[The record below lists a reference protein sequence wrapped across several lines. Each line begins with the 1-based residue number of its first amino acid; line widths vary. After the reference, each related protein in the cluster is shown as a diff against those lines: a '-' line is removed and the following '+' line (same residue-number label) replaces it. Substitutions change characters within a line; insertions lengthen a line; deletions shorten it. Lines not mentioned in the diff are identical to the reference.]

1 MELIIL
7 QFFARWVN
15 LKNKIEHN
23 NLCALRCFCK
33 IKQNSLMT
41 YFSIIDS

>member
-15 LKNKIEHN
+15 LKNKIEKIIIKHN
-23 NLCALRCFCK
+23 NLCALRFASVK
-33 IKQNSLMT
+33 
-41 YFSIIDS
+41 